1 MKLNVFPFA
10 ALTGVLIVSAAASET
25 KSRKIPE
32 RDPKAQPELIDL
44 SAHYNAALTESWHPA
59 SNLAGESGNDLSE
72 LPRGIHKL
80 DGIEFDLRGLI
91 QVSGN
96 GSGNSRGPFP
106 QSAKGIKVGLRCHRL
121 HFLHGT
127 GFVDGEGQR
136 IGSY

>member
-1 MKLNVFPFA
+1 MKLDIFAVA
-10 ALTGVLIVSAAASET
+10 ALTGVVIVSAAASET
-25 KSRKIPE
+25 QSPKIPA
-32 RDPKAQPELIDL
+32 RDPKAQAELIDL

-96 GSGNSRGPFP
+96 GSGNSRGPYP
-106 QSAKGIKVGLRCHRL
+106 
-121 HFLHGT
+121 
-127 GFVDGEGQR
+127 
-136 IGSY
+136 